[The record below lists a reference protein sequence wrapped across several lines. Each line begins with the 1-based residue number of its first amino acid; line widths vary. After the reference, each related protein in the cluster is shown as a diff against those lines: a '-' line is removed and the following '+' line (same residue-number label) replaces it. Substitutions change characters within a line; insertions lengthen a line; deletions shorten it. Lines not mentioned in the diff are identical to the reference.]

1 MTSFPK
7 KTLKRS
13 LAFAACALI
22 TLMCLTGCDL
32 AGTAAAASSAA
43 PSFSSAPAYTAAAKR
58 TPEPEKTESSSFGVS
73 ASPTP
78 SASSNTENTETTETT
93 EADLTLLKYS
103 GKPYAVVNGGIPS
116 FSQTGAASWERYG
129 ELDRLGRCTAA
140 EACIGRDIMPTLTRG
155 PIGQIKPTGWQ
166 TAKYDFVDGKY
177 LYNRC
182 HLIGFQLT
190 GENANERNL
199 ITGTRYLNTKGMLP
213 FENMVADYIKDTGHH
228 VMYRCTPVFAGNES
242 VARGVHLEAYSVEDK
257 GDGICF
263 NVFIFNVQPGVK
275 IDYLTGESSLEN
287 ESTAP
292 TPTQRPS
299 SAPKPTPKPSPSS
312 TAQAQSY
319 VLNTKTKV
327 FHYASCRHV
336 SSIKDANRKNFTGS
350 RGALINDGFK
360 PCGSC
365 HP

>member
-1 MTSFPK
+1 MTFFPK
-7 KTLKRS
+7 KALKRS

-43 PSFSSAPAYTAAAKR
+43 PSFSSAPAYTAAANR
-58 TPEPEKTESSSFGVS
+58 TPEPEKNESSSFGVS

-78 SASSNTENTETTETT
+78 SASSSAENT
-93 EADLTLLKYS
+93 EADLALLKYS

-116 FSQTGAASWERYG
+116 FSQTGTASWERYG

-140 EACIGRDIMPTLTRG
+140 EACIGRDIMPALTRG

-213 FENMVADYIKDTGHH
+213 FENMVADYIKDTGNH
-228 VMYRCTPVFAGNES
+228 VMYRCTPVFAGNEL

-287 ESTAP
+287 ENTAP

-350 RGALINDGFK
+350 RGALIKDGFK

>member
-1 MTSFPK
+1 MTFFPK
-7 KTLKRS
+7 KALKRS

-22 TLMCLTGCDL
+22 AALVCLTGCYFT
-32 AGTAAAASSAA
+32 GTAPSAA
-43 PSFSSAPAYTAAAKR
+43 PSFSAAASYTAAANR
-58 TPEPEKTESSSFGVS
+58 TPEPYITESPSSGDS
-73 ASPTP
+73 AAPTP
-78 SASSNTENTETTETT
+78 SAFSSTENTE
-93 EADLTLLKYS
+93 ADLALLKYS
-103 GKPYAVVNGGIPS
+103 GKLYAVVNGGIPS

-155 PIGQIKPTGWQ
+155 PIGQIKPTGWH

-213 FENMVADYIKDTGHH
+213 FENMVADYIKDTGNH
-228 VMYRCTPVFAGNES
+228 VMYRCTPVFAGNEL

-275 IDYLTGESSLEN
+275 IDYLTGESSLEDEN
-287 ESTAP
+287 TAP
-292 TPTQRPS
+292 TPTPKPS
-299 SAPKPTPKPSPSS
+299 VTPKPTPKPSPSS

-319 VLNTKTKV
+319 VLNTKTHV

-350 RGALINDGFK
+350 RDALISDGFK

>member
-1 MTSFPK
+1 MTFFPK
-7 KTLKRS
+7 KALKRS

-32 AGTAAAASSAA
+32 AGTATAASSAA
-43 PSFSSAPAYTAAAKR
+43 PSFSSAPAYTAAANR

-78 SASSNTENTETTETT
+78 SASSNTENTET
-93 EADLTLLKYS
+93 DLALLKYS

-116 FSQTGAASWERYG
+116 FSQTGTASWERYG

-155 PIGQIKPTGWQ
+155 PIGQIKPTGWH

-213 FENMVADYIKDTGHH
+213 FENMVADYIKDTGNH
-228 VMYRCTPVFAGNES
+228 VMYRCTPVFAGNEL
-242 VARGVHLEAYSVEDK
+242 VARGVQLEAYSVEDK
-257 GDGICF
+257 GDGIYF

-275 IDYLTGESSLEN
+275 IDYLTGESSLED
-287 ESTAP
+287 ESTTP
-292 TPTQRPS
+292 TPTPKPS

-319 VLNTKTKV
+319 VLNTKTHV

-350 RGALINDGFK
+350 RDALISDGFK

>member
-1 MTSFPK
+1 MTFFPK
-7 KTLKRS
+7 KALKRS

-32 AGTAAAASSAA
+32 AGTATAASSAA
-43 PSFSSAPAYTAAAKR
+43 PSFSSAPAYTAAANR

-78 SASSNTENTETTETT
+78 SASSNTENTET
-93 EADLTLLKYS
+93 DLALLKYS

-116 FSQTGAASWERYG
+116 FSQTGTASWERYG

-155 PIGQIKPTGWQ
+155 PIGQIKPTGWH

-199 ITGTRYLNTKGMLP
+199 ITGTRYLNTKSMLP
-213 FENMVADYIKDTGHH
+213 FENMVADYIKDTGNH

-350 RGALINDGFK
+350 RGALISDGFK

>member
-1 MTSFPK
+1 MTFFPK
-7 KTLKRS
+7 KALKRS

-32 AGTAAAASSAA
+32 AGTATAASSAA
-43 PSFSSAPAYTAAAKR
+43 PSFSSAPAYTAAANR

-78 SASSNTENTETTETT
+78 SASSNTENTET
-93 EADLTLLKYS
+93 DLALLKYS

-116 FSQTGAASWERYG
+116 FSQTGTASWERYG

-155 PIGQIKPTGWQ
+155 PIGQIKPTGWH

-228 VMYRCTPVFAGNES
+228 VMYRCTPVFAGNEL
-242 VARGVHLEAYSVEDK
+242 VARGVQLEAYSVEDK
-257 GDGICF
+257 GDGIYF

-287 ESTAP
+287 ENTAP
-292 TPTQRPS
+292 TPTPKPS

-319 VLNTKTKV
+319 VLNTKTHV

-350 RGALINDGFK
+350 RDALISDGFK

>member
-22 TLMCLTGCDL
+22 AALVCLTGCYFT
-32 AGTAAAASSAA
+32 GTAPSAA
-43 PSFSSAPAYTAAAKR
+43 PSFSAAASYTADASR
-58 TPEPEKTESSSFGVS
+58 TPEPYITESPSSGGS
-73 ASPTP
+73 AAPAA
-78 SASSNTENTETTETT
+78 SASSNTENTE
-93 EADLTLLKYS
+93 ADLALLKYS

-116 FSQTGAASWERYG
+116 FSQTGTASWERYG

-155 PIGQIKPTGWQ
+155 PIGQIKPTGWH

-213 FENMVADYIKDTGHH
+213 FENMVADYIKDTGNH
-228 VMYRCTPVFAGNES
+228 VMYRCTPVFAGNEL
-242 VARGVHLEAYSVEDK
+242 VARGVHLEAYSVEDN

-275 IDYLTGESSLEN
+275 IDYLTGESSLEG
-287 ESTAP
+287 ESTTTP
-292 TPTQRPS
+292 TPKPS
-299 SAPKPTPKPSPSS
+299 VTPKPTPKPSPSS

-319 VLNTKTKV
+319 VLNTKTHV

-350 RGALINDGFK
+350 RDALIDRGYS

>member
-7 KTLKRS
+7 KTLERS

-43 PSFSSAPAYTAAAKR
+43 PSFSSAPAYTAAANR
-58 TPEPEKTESSSFGVS
+58 TPEPEKNESSSFGVS

-78 SASSNTENTETTETT
+78 SASSSAENT
-93 EADLTLLKYS
+93 EADLALLKYS

-116 FSQTGAASWERYG
+116 FSQTGTASWERYG

-140 EACIGRDIMPTLTRG
+140 EACIGMDIMPALTRG
-155 PIGQIKPTGWQ
+155 PIGQIKPTGWH

-213 FENMVADYIKDTGHH
+213 FENMVADYIKDTGNH
-228 VMYRCTPVFAGNES
+228 VMYRCTPVFAGNEL

-292 TPTQRPS
+292 TPTPKPS
-299 SAPKPTPKPSPSS
+299 VTPKPTPKPSPSS

-336 SSIKDANRKNFTGS
+336 SSIKDANRENFTGS

>member
-1 MTSFPK
+1 MTFFPK
-7 KTLKRS
+7 KALKRS

-22 TLMCLTGCDL
+22 AALVCLTGCDL
-32 AGTAAAASSAA
+32 AGTATAASSAA
-43 PSFSSAPAYTAAAKR
+43 PSFSSAPAYTAAANR

-78 SASSNTENTETTETT
+78 SASSSTENTE
-93 EADLTLLKYS
+93 ADLALLKYS

-116 FSQTGAASWERYG
+116 FSQTGTASWERYG

-140 EACIGRDIMPTLTRG
+140 EACIGMDIMPTLTRG
-155 PIGQIKPTGWQ
+155 PIGQIKPTGWH

-213 FENMVADYIKDTGHH
+213 FENMVADYIKDTGNH
-228 VMYRCTPVFAGNES
+228 VMYRCTPVFAGNEL

-287 ESTAP
+287 ENTAP

-350 RGALINDGFK
+350 RGALIKDGFK

>member
-1 MTSFPK
+1 MTIFPK
-7 KTLKRS
+7 KALKRT

-22 TLMCLTGCDL
+22 AALVSLTGCYFT
-32 AGTAAAASSAA
+32 GTALSAA
-43 PSFSSAPAYTAAAKR
+43 PSFSSAPAYTAAANR

-78 SASSNTENTETTETT
+78 SPSSNT

-116 FSQTGAASWERYG
+116 FSQTGTASWERYG

-182 HLIGFQLT
+182 HLI
-190 GENANERNL
+190 
-199 ITGTRYLNTKGMLP
+199 TGTRYLNTKGMLP
-213 FENMVADYIKDTGHH
+213 FENMVADYIKDTGNH
-228 VMYRCTPVFAGNES
+228 VMYRCTPVFAGNEL

-287 ESTAP
+287 ENTAP
-292 TPTQRPS
+292 TPTPKPS
-299 SAPKPTPKPSPSS
+299 VTPKPTPKPSPSS

-319 VLNTKTKV
+319 VLNTKTHV

-336 SSIKDANRKNFTGS
+336 SSIKDANRENFTGS
-350 RGALINDGFK
+350 RDTLIRRGYS

>member
-1 MTSFPK
+1 MTFFPK

-78 SASSNTENTETTETT
+78 SASSSTENTE
-93 EADLTLLKYS
+93 ADLALLKYS

-116 FSQTGAASWERYG
+116 FSQTGTASWERYG

-155 PIGQIKPTGWQ
+155 PIGQIKPTGWH

-213 FENMVADYIKDTGHH
+213 FENMVADYIKDTGNH
-228 VMYRCTPVFAGNES
+228 VMYRCTPVFAGNEL

-275 IDYLTGESSLEN
+275 IDYLTGESSLED
-287 ESTAP
+287 ESTTTP
-292 TPTQRPS
+292 TPKPS
-299 SAPKPTPKPSPSS
+299 VTPKPTPKPSPSS

-319 VLNTKTKV
+319 VLNTSTHV

-336 SSIKDANRKNFTGS
+336 SSIKAANRENFTGS
-350 RGALINDGFK
+350 RDTLISRGYS

>member
-1 MTSFPK
+1 MTFFPK
-7 KTLKRS
+7 KALKRS

-22 TLMCLTGCDL
+22 AALVCLTGCYFT
-32 AGTAAAASSAA
+32 GTALSAA

-78 SASSNTENTETTETT
+78 SASSSTENTETT

-116 FSQTGAASWERYG
+116 FSQTDTASWERYG

-155 PIGQIKPTGWQ
+155 PIGQIKPTGWH

-213 FENMVADYIKDTGHH
+213 FENMVADYVKETGNH
-228 VMYRCTPVFAGNES
+228 VLYRVTPIFTGDDLVADGVEMEALSMEDDGEGISFHIFAYN
-242 VARGVHLEAYSVEDK
+242 
-257 GDGICF
+257 
-263 NVFIFNVQPGVK
+263 NQPG
-275 IDYLTGESSLEN
+275 ISINYATGDSTLSESSGTMTDQQEYVMNTSSMKFHL
-287 ESTAP
+287 
-292 TPTQRPS
+292 PS
-299 SAPKPTPKPSPSS
+299 CSS
-312 TAQAQSY
+312 
-319 VLNTKTKV
+319 
-327 FHYASCRHV
+327 V
-336 SSIKDANRKNFTGS
+336 SSIKDENKATYQGPRED
-350 RGALINDGFK
+350 LIAEGYE
-360 PCGSC
+360 PCGRC
-365 HP
+365 NP

>member
-1 MTSFPK
+1 MTFFPK
-7 KTLKRS
+7 KALKRS

-22 TLMCLTGCDL
+22 TALVCLTGCYFT
-32 AGTAAAASSAA
+32 GTAPSAA
-43 PSFSSAPAYTAAAKR
+43 PSFSAAASYTAAANR
-58 TPEPEKTESSSFGVS
+58 TPEPYITESPSSGDS
-73 ASPTP
+73 AAPTP
-78 SASSNTENTETTETT
+78 SASSSTENTE
-93 EADLTLLKYS
+93 ADLALLKYS
-103 GKPYAVVNGGIPS
+103 GKLYAVVNGGIPS
-116 FSQTGAASWERYG
+116 FSQTGTASWERYG

-155 PIGQIKPTGWQ
+155 PIGQIKPTGWH

-213 FENMVADYIKDTGHH
+213 FENMVADYIKDSGNH
-228 VMYRCTPVFAGNES
+228 VMYRCTPVFAGNEL

-275 IDYLTGESSLEN
+275 IDYLTGESSLED
-287 ESTAP
+287 ESTP
-292 TPTQRPS
+292 TPTPKPS
-299 SAPKPTPKPSPSS
+299 VTPKPTPKPSPSS

-319 VLNTKTKV
+319 VLNTKTHV

-350 RGALINDGFK
+350 RDALISDGFK

>member
-1 MTSFPK
+1 MTFFPK
-7 KTLKRS
+7 KALKRS

-22 TLMCLTGCDL
+22 AALVCLTGCYFT
-32 AGTAAAASSAA
+32 GTALSAA
-43 PSFSSAPAYTAAAKR
+43 PSFSSVPSYTAAANR
-58 TPEPEKTESSSFGVS
+58 TPEPEKTESPSFGVS

-78 SASSNTENTETTETT
+78 SASSNTENTE
-93 EADLTLLKYS
+93 ADLALLKYS
-103 GKPYAVVNGGIPS
+103 GKLYAVVNGGIPS

-155 PIGQIKPTGWQ
+155 PIGQIKPTGWH

-213 FENMVADYIKDTGHH
+213 FENMVADYIKDTGNH

-292 TPTQRPS
+292 PPTQRPS
-299 SAPKPTPKPSPSS
+299 SAPQPTPKPSPSS

-319 VLNTKTKV
+319 VLNTKTHV

-350 RGALINDGFK
+350 RDALISDGFK

>member
-1 MTSFPK
+1 MTFFPK

-32 AGTAAAASSAA
+32 AGTATAASSAA
-43 PSFSSAPAYTAAAKR
+43 PSFSAAPSYTADASR
-58 TPEPEKTESSSFGVS
+58 TPEPYITESPSSGGS
-73 ASPTP
+73 AAPAA
-78 SASSNTENTETTETT
+78 SASSNTENTE
-93 EADLTLLKYS
+93 ADLALLKYS

-116 FSQTGAASWERYG
+116 FSQTGTASWERYG

-155 PIGQIKPTGWQ
+155 PIGQIKPTGWH

-213 FENMVADYIKDTGHH
+213 FENMVADYIKDTGNH
-228 VMYRCTPVFAGNES
+228 VMYRCTPVFAGNEL

-275 IDYLTGESSLEN
+275 IDYLTGESSLED
-287 ESTAP
+287 ESTTTP
-292 TPTQRPS
+292 TPKPS
-299 SAPKPTPKPSPSS
+299 ATPKPTPKPSPSS

-319 VLNTKTKV
+319 VLNTKTHV

-336 SSIKDANRKNFTGS
+336 SSIKAANRKNFTGS
-350 RGALINDGFK
+350 RDALISDGFK

>member
-32 AGTAAAASSAA
+32 AGTATAASSAA
-43 PSFSSAPAYTAAAKR
+43 PSFSSVPSYTAAANR
-58 TPEPEKTESSSFGVS
+58 TPEPEKTESPSFGVS
-73 ASPTP
+73 AAPTP
-78 SASSNTENTETTETT
+78 SASSNTENTET
-93 EADLTLLKYS
+93 DLTLLKYS

-116 FSQTGAASWERYG
+116 FSQTGTASWERYG

-213 FENMVADYIKDTGHH
+213 FENMVADYIKDTGNH
-228 VMYRCTPVFAGNES
+228 VMYRCTPVFAGNEL
-242 VARGVHLEAYSVEDK
+242 VAHGVHLEAYSVEDK

-287 ESTAP
+287 ENTAP
-292 TPTQRPS
+292 TPTPKPS
-299 SAPKPTPKPSPSS
+299 VTPKPTPKPSPSS
-312 TAQAQSY
+312 TAQEQSY
-319 VLNTKTKV
+319 VLNTNTHV

-336 SSIKDANRKNFTGS
+336 SSIKDANRENFTGS
-350 RGALINDGFK
+350 RDTLIRRGYS

>member
-1 MTSFPK
+1 MTFFPK
-7 KTLKRS
+7 NTLKRS

-22 TLMCLTGCDL
+22 AALVCLTGCYFT
-32 AGTAAAASSAA
+32 GTAPSAA
-43 PSFSSAPAYTAAAKR
+43 PSFSAAASYTADASR
-58 TPEPEKTESSSFGVS
+58 TPEPYITESPSSGGS
-73 ASPTP
+73 AAPAA
-78 SASSNTENTETTETT
+78 SASSNTENTE
-93 EADLTLLKYS
+93 ADLALLKYS

-116 FSQTGAASWERYG
+116 FSQTGTASWERYG

-155 PIGQIKPTGWQ
+155 PIGQIKPTGWH

-213 FENMVADYIKDTGHH
+213 FENMVADYIKDTGNH
-228 VMYRCTPVFAGNES
+228 VMYRCTPVFAGNEL
-242 VARGVHLEAYSVEDK
+242 VARGVHLEAYSVEDN

-275 IDYLTGESSLEN
+275 IDYLTGESSLEG
-287 ESTAP
+287 ESTTTP
-292 TPTQRPS
+292 TPKPS
-299 SAPKPTPKPSPSS
+299 VTPKPTPKPSPSS

-319 VLNTKTKV
+319 VLNTKTHV

-350 RGALINDGFK
+350 RDALISDGFK

>member
-32 AGTAAAASSAA
+32 AGTATAASSAA
-43 PSFSSAPAYTAAAKR
+43 PSFSSTPAYTAAANR
-58 TPEPEKTESSSFGVS
+58 TSEPEKTESSSFGVS

-78 SASSNTENTETTETT
+78 SASSSTENTE
-93 EADLTLLKYS
+93 ADLALLKYS

-116 FSQTGAASWERYG
+116 FSQTGTASWERYG

-140 EACIGRDIMPTLTRG
+140 EACIGRDIMPALTRG

-213 FENMVADYIKDTGHH
+213 FENMVADYIKDTGNH
-228 VMYRCTPVFAGNES
+228 VMYRCTPVFAGNEL

-287 ESTAP
+287 ENTAP

-350 RGALINDGFK
+350 RGALIKDGFK

>member
-7 KTLKRS
+7 KTLERS

-32 AGTAAAASSAA
+32 AGTATAASSAA
-43 PSFSSAPAYTAAAKR
+43 PSFSSAPAYTAAANR

-78 SASSNTENTETTETT
+78 SASSNTETT

-116 FSQTGAASWERYG
+116 FSQTGTASWERYG

-140 EACIGRDIMPTLTRG
+140 EACIGMDIMPALTRG
-155 PIGQIKPTGWQ
+155 PIGQIKPTGWH

-213 FENMVADYIKDTGHH
+213 FENMVADYIKDTGNH
-228 VMYRCTPVFAGNES
+228 VMYRCTPVFAGNEL

-287 ESTAP
+287 ENTAP
-292 TPTQRPS
+292 TPTPKPS
-299 SAPKPTPKPSPSS
+299 VTPKPTPKSSPSS

-319 VLNTKTKV
+319 VLNTKTHV

-336 SSIKDANRKNFTGS
+336 SSIKDANRENFTGS

>member
-32 AGTAAAASSAA
+32 AGTATAASSAA
-43 PSFSSAPAYTAAAKR
+43 PSFSSAPAYTAAANR

-78 SASSNTENTETTETT
+78 SASSSTENTE
-93 EADLTLLKYS
+93 ADLALLKYS

-116 FSQTGAASWERYG
+116 FSQTGTASWERYG

-155 PIGQIKPTGWQ
+155 PIGQIKPTGWH

-213 FENMVADYIKDTGHH
+213 FENMVADYIKDTGNH
-228 VMYRCTPVFAGNES
+228 VMYRCTPVFAGNEL

-287 ESTAP
+287 ENTAP
-292 TPTQRPS
+292 TPTPKPS
-299 SAPKPTPKPSPSS
+299 VTPKPTPKPSPSS

-319 VLNTKTKV
+319 VLNTKTHV

-336 SSIKDANRKNFTGS
+336 SSIKDANRENFTGS
-350 RGALINDGFK
+350 RDTLIRRGYS

>member
-1 MTSFPK
+1 MTFFPK

-22 TLMCLTGCDL
+22 AALVCLTGCYFT
-32 AGTAAAASSAA
+32 GTATAASSAA
-43 PSFSSAPAYTAAAKR
+43 PSFSSVPSYTAAANR
-58 TPEPEKTESSSFGVS
+58 TPEPEKTESPSSGVS

-78 SASSNTENTETTETT
+78 SASSNTENTE
-93 EADLTLLKYS
+93 ADLALLKYS

-116 FSQTGAASWERYG
+116 FSQTGTASWERYG

-166 TAKYDFVDGKY
+166 TTKYDFVDGKY

-213 FENMVADYIKDTGHH
+213 FENMVADYI
-228 VMYRCTPVFAGNES
+228 
-242 VARGVHLEAYSVEDK
+242 
-257 GDGICF
+257 
-263 NVFIFNVQPGVK
+263 
-275 IDYLTGESSLEN
+275 
-287 ESTAP
+287 
-292 TPTQRPS
+292 
-299 SAPKPTPKPSPSS
+299 
-312 TAQAQSY
+312 
-319 VLNTKTKV
+319 
-327 FHYASCRHV
+327 
-336 SSIKDANRKNFTGS
+336 
-350 RGALINDGFK
+350 
-360 PCGSC
+360 
-365 HP
+365 

>member
-1 MTSFPK
+1 MTFFPK

-22 TLMCLTGCDL
+22 AALVCLTGCYFT
-32 AGTAAAASSAA
+32 GTALSAA
-43 PSFSSAPAYTAAAKR
+43 PSFSSVPSYTAAANR
-58 TPEPEKTESSSFGVS
+58 TPEPEKTESPSFGVS
-73 ASPTP
+73 AAPTP
-78 SASSNTENTETTETT
+78 SASSNTETT
-93 EADLTLLKYS
+93 EADLVLLKYS

-116 FSQTGAASWERYG
+116 FSQTGTASWERYG

-213 FENMVADYIKDTGHH
+213 FENMVADYIKDTGNH

-257 GDGICF
+257 GDGICL

-299 SAPKPTPKPSPSS
+299 SAPQPTPKPSPSS

-336 SSIKDANRKNFTGS
+336 SSIKAANRKNFTGS
-350 RGALINDGFK
+350 RGALIKDGFK

>member
-1 MTSFPK
+1 MTFFPK

-32 AGTAAAASSAA
+32 AGTALSAA
-43 PSFSSAPAYTAAAKR
+43 PSFSSAPAYTAAANR
-58 TPEPEKTESSSFGVS
+58 TPEPEKTESSSFVVS

-78 SASSNTENTETTETT
+78 SASSSAENTEV
-93 EADLTLLKYS
+93 DLALLKYS

-116 FSQTGAASWERYG
+116 FSQTGTASWERYG

-213 FENMVADYIKDTGHH
+213 FENMVADYIKDTGNH
-228 VMYRCTPVFAGNES
+228 VMYRCTPVFAGNEL

-287 ESTAP
+287 ENTAP
-292 TPTQRPS
+292 TPTPKPS
-299 SAPKPTPKPSPSS
+299 VTPKPTPKPSPSS

-319 VLNTKTKV
+319 VLNTKTHV

-336 SSIKDANRKNFTGS
+336 SSIKDANRENFTGS
-350 RGALINDGFK
+350 RDTLIRRGYS

>member
-22 TLMCLTGCDL
+22 TLMCLTGCYFT
-32 AGTAAAASSAA
+32 GTAPSAA
-43 PSFSSAPAYTAAAKR
+43 PSFSAAASYTAAANR
-58 TPEPEKTESSSFGVS
+58 TPEPYITESPSSGDS
-73 ASPTP
+73 AAPTP
-78 SASSNTENTETTETT
+78 SASSSTENTE
-93 EADLTLLKYS
+93 ADLALLKYS
-103 GKPYAVVNGGIPS
+103 GKLYAVVNGGIPS
-116 FSQTGAASWERYG
+116 FSQTGTASWERYG

-155 PIGQIKPTGWQ
+155 PIGQIKPTGWH

-213 FENMVADYIKDTGHH
+213 FENMVADYIKDTGNH
-228 VMYRCTPVFAGNES
+228 VMYRCTPVFAENEL

-263 NVFIFNVQPGVK
+263 NVFIFNVQPGIK
-275 IDYLTGESSLEN
+275 IDYLTGESSLED

-292 TPTQRPS
+292 TPTPKPS
-299 SAPKPTPKPSPSS
+299 VTPKPTPKPSPSS

-319 VLNTKTKV
+319 VLNTSTHV

-350 RGALINDGFK
+350 RDTLINDGFK
-360 PCGSC
+360 PYGSC

>member
-1 MTSFPK
+1 MTFFPK

-22 TLMCLTGCDL
+22 AALVCLTGCYFT
-32 AGTAAAASSAA
+32 GTAPSAA
-43 PSFSSAPAYTAAAKR
+43 PSFSAAASYTADASR
-58 TPEPEKTESSSFGVS
+58 TPEPYITESPSSGGS
-73 ASPTP
+73 AAPAA
-78 SASSNTENTETTETT
+78 SASSNTENTE
-93 EADLTLLKYS
+93 ADLALLKYS

-116 FSQTGAASWERYG
+116 FSQTGTASWERYG

-213 FENMVADYIKDTGHH
+213 FENMVADYIKDTGNH
-228 VMYRCTPVFAGNES
+228 VMYRCTPVFAGNEL

-275 IDYLTGESSLEN
+275 IDYLTGESSLED
-287 ESTAP
+287 ESTTTP
-292 TPTQRPS
+292 TPKPS
-299 SAPKPTPKPSPSS
+299 VTPKPTPKPSPSS

-319 VLNTKTKV
+319 VLNTKTHF

-350 RGALINDGFK
+350 RDALISDGFK

>member
-1 MTSFPK
+1 MNSFPK
-7 KTLKRS
+7 KALKRS

-22 TLMCLTGCDL
+22 AALVCLTGCYFT
-32 AGTAAAASSAA
+32 GTAPSAA
-43 PSFSSAPAYTAAAKR
+43 PSFSSVPSYTAAANR
-58 TPEPEKTESSSFGVS
+58 TPEPYITESPSSAPA
-73 ASPTP
+73 ASP
-78 SASSNTENTETTETT
+78 SSNTETT

-103 GKPYAVVNGGIPS
+103 GKPYAVVNGAIPS
-116 FSQTGAASWERYG
+116 FSQTGTASWERYG

-155 PIGQIKPTGWQ
+155 PIGQIKPTGWH

-213 FENMVADYIKDTGHH
+213 FENMVADYIKDTGNH
-228 VMYRCTPVFAGNES
+228 VMYRCTPVFAGNEL

-275 IDYLTGESSLEN
+275 IDYLTGESSLED
-287 ESTAP
+287 ESTTTP
-292 TPTQRPS
+292 TPKPS
-299 SAPKPTPKPSPSS
+299 VTPKPTPKPSPSS

-319 VLNTKTKV
+319 VLNTKTHF

-336 SSIKDANRKNFTGS
+336 SSIKAANRKNFTGS
-350 RGALINDGFK
+350 RDTLIDRGYS

>member
-1 MTSFPK
+1 MTFFPK
-7 KTLKRS
+7 KALKRS

-22 TLMCLTGCDL
+22 SALVCLTGCYFT
-32 AGTAAAASSAA
+32 GTAPSAA
-43 PSFSSAPAYTAAAKR
+43 PSFSAAASYTAAANR
-58 TPEPEKTESSSFGVS
+58 TPEPYITESPSSGDS
-73 ASPTP
+73 AAPTP
-78 SASSNTENTETTETT
+78 SAFSSTENTE
-93 EADLTLLKYS
+93 ADLALLKYS
-103 GKPYAVVNGGIPS
+103 GKLYAVVNGGIPS
-116 FSQTGAASWERYG
+116 FSQPGTASWERYG

-155 PIGQIKPTGWQ
+155 PIGQIKPTGWH

-177 LYNRC
+177 LYNRY

-213 FENMVADYIKDTGHH
+213 FENMVADYIKDTGNH
-228 VMYRCTPVFAGNES
+228 VMYRCTPVFAGNEL

-292 TPTQRPS
+292 PPTQRPS

-319 VLNTKTKV
+319 VLNTKTHV

-336 SSIKDANRKNFTGS
+336 SSIKAANRKNFTGS
-350 RGALINDGFK
+350 RGALIKDGFK

>member
-43 PSFSSAPAYTAAAKR
+43 PSFSSVPSYTAAANR
-58 TPEPEKTESSSFGVS
+58 TPEPEKTESPSFGVS

-78 SASSNTENTETTETT
+78 SASSSAENT
-93 EADLTLLKYS
+93 EADLALLKYS

-116 FSQTGAASWERYG
+116 FSQTGTASWERYG

-155 PIGQIKPTGWQ
+155 PIGQIKPTGWH

-228 VMYRCTPVFAGNES
+228 VMYRCTPVFAGNEL

-287 ESTAP
+287 ENTAP
-292 TPTQRPS
+292 TPTSKPS
-299 SAPKPTPKPSPSS
+299 VTPKPTPKPSPSS
-312 TAQAQSY
+312 TA
-319 VLNTKTKV
+319 
-327 FHYASCRHV
+327 
-336 SSIKDANRKNFTGS
+336 
-350 RGALINDGFK
+350 
-360 PCGSC
+360 
-365 HP
+365 

>member
-22 TLMCLTGCDL
+22 TLMCLTGCYFT
-32 AGTAAAASSAA
+32 GTAPSAA
-43 PSFSSAPAYTAAAKR
+43 PSFSAAASYTAAANR
-58 TPEPEKTESSSFGVS
+58 TPEPYITESPSSGDS
-73 ASPTP
+73 AAPTP
-78 SASSNTENTETTETT
+78 SASSSTENTE
-93 EADLTLLKYS
+93 ADLALLKYS
-103 GKPYAVVNGGIPS
+103 GKLYAVVNGGIPS
-116 FSQTGAASWERYG
+116 FSQTGTASWERYG

-155 PIGQIKPTGWQ
+155 PIGQIKPTGWH

-213 FENMVADYIKDTGHH
+213 FENMVADYIKDTGNH
-228 VMYRCTPVFAGNES
+228 VMYRCTPVFAGNEL

-263 NVFIFNVQPGVK
+263 NVFIFNVQPGIK
-275 IDYLTGESSLEN
+275 IDYLTGESSLED

-292 TPTQRPS
+292 TPTPKPS
-299 SAPKPTPKPSPSS
+299 VTPKPTPKPSPSS

-319 VLNTKTKV
+319 VLNTSTHV

-350 RGALINDGFK
+350 RDTLINDGFK

>member
-1 MTSFPK
+1 MTFFPK
-7 KTLKRS
+7 KALKRS

-32 AGTAAAASSAA
+32 AGTATAASSAA
-43 PSFSSAPAYTAAAKR
+43 PSFSSAPAYTAAANR
-58 TPEPEKTESSSFGVS
+58 TPEPEKTESPSFGVS

-78 SASSNTENTETTETT
+78 SASSNTENTETT

-116 FSQTGAASWERYG
+116 FSQTGTASWERYG

-140 EACIGRDIMPTLTRG
+140 EACIGMDIMPALTRG

-213 FENMVADYIKDTGHH
+213 FENMVADYIKDTGNH

-292 TPTQRPS
+292 TPTPKPS
-299 SAPKPTPKPSPSS
+299 VTPKPTPKPSPSS

-319 VLNTKTKV
+319 VLNTKTHV

-336 SSIKDANRKNFTGS
+336 SSIKAANRKNFTGS

>member
-1 MTSFPK
+1 MTFFPK

-22 TLMCLTGCDL
+22 AALVCLTGCYFT
-32 AGTAAAASSAA
+32 GTAPSAA
-43 PSFSSAPAYTAAAKR
+43 PSFSAAASYTADASR
-58 TPEPEKTESSSFGVS
+58 TPEPYITESPSSGGS
-73 ASPTP
+73 AAPAA
-78 SASSNTENTETTETT
+78 SASSNTENTE
-93 EADLTLLKYS
+93 ADLVLLKYS

-116 FSQTGAASWERYG
+116 FSQTGTASWERYG

-155 PIGQIKPTGWQ
+155 PIGQIKPTGWH

-213 FENMVADYIKDTGHH
+213 FENMVADYIKDTGNH
-228 VMYRCTPVFAGNES
+228 VMYRCTPVFAGNEL
-242 VARGVHLEAYSVEDK
+242 VARGVHLEAYSVEDN

-275 IDYLTGESSLEN
+275 IDYLTGESSLEG
-287 ESTAP
+287 ESTTTP
-292 TPTQRPS
+292 TPKPS
-299 SAPKPTPKPSPSS
+299 VTPKPTPKPSPSS

-319 VLNTKTKV
+319 VLNTKTHV

-350 RGALINDGFK
+350 RDALISDGFK

>member
-32 AGTAAAASSAA
+32 AGTAAAAFSAA
-43 PSFSSAPAYTAAAKR
+43 PSFSSAPAYTAAANR

-78 SASSNTENTETTETT
+78 SASSSAENT
-93 EADLTLLKYS
+93 EADLALLKYS

-116 FSQTGAASWERYG
+116 FSQTGTASWERYG

-213 FENMVADYIKDTGHH
+213 FENMVADYINDTGNH

-299 SAPKPTPKPSPSS
+299 SAPKPSPSS

-319 VLNTKTKV
+319 VLNTKTHV

-336 SSIKDANRKNFTGS
+336 SSIKAANRKNFTGS
-350 RGALINDGFK
+350 RGALIKDGFK

>member
-1 MTSFPK
+1 MTFFPK
-7 KTLKRS
+7 KALKRS

-22 TLMCLTGCDL
+22 TALVCLTGCYFT
-32 AGTAAAASSAA
+32 GTAPSAA
-43 PSFSSAPAYTAAAKR
+43 PSFSAAASYTAAANR
-58 TPEPEKTESSSFGVS
+58 TPEPYITESPSSGDS
-73 ASPTP
+73 AAPTP
-78 SASSNTENTETTETT
+78 SASSSTENTE
-93 EADLTLLKYS
+93 ADLALLKYS
-103 GKPYAVVNGGIPS
+103 GKLYAVVNGGIPS
-116 FSQTGAASWERYG
+116 FSQTGTASWERYG

-155 PIGQIKPTGWQ
+155 PIGQIKPTGWH

-213 FENMVADYIKDTGHH
+213 FENMVADYIKDTGNH
-228 VMYRCTPVFAGNES
+228 VMYRCTPVFAGNEL

-275 IDYLTGESSLEN
+275 NDYLTGESSLED
-287 ESTAP
+287 ESDP
-292 TPTQRPS
+292 YTQ
-299 SAPKPTPKPSPSS
+299 T
-312 TAQAQSY
+312 
-319 VLNTKTKV
+319 L
-327 FHYASCRHV
+327 RH
-336 SSIKDANRKNFTGS
+336 A
-350 RGALINDGFK
+350 
-360 PCGSC
+360 
-365 HP
+365 

>member
-1 MTSFPK
+1 MTFFPK
-7 KTLKRS
+7 KALKRS

-22 TLMCLTGCDL
+22 TALVCLTGCYFT
-32 AGTAAAASSAA
+32 GTAPSAA
-43 PSFSSAPAYTAAAKR
+43 PSFSAAASYTAAANR
-58 TPEPEKTESSSFGVS
+58 TPEPYITESPSSGDS
-73 ASPTP
+73 AAPTP
-78 SASSNTENTETTETT
+78 SASSSTENTE
-93 EADLTLLKYS
+93 ADLALLKYS
-103 GKPYAVVNGGIPS
+103 GKLYAVVNGGIPS
-116 FSQTGAASWERYG
+116 FSQTGTASWERYG

-155 PIGQIKPTGWQ
+155 PIGQIKPTGWH

-199 ITGTRYLNTKGMLP
+199 ITGTRYLNTKGMVP
-213 FENMVADYIKDTGHH
+213 FENMVADYIKDTGNH
-228 VMYRCTPVFAGNES
+228 VMYRCTPVFAGNEL

-275 IDYLTGESSLEN
+275 IDYLTGESSLED
-287 ESTAP
+287 ESTP
-292 TPTQRPS
+292 TPTPKPS
-299 SAPKPTPKPSPSS
+299 VTPKPTPKPSPSS

-319 VLNTKTKV
+319 VLNTKTHV

-350 RGALINDGFK
+350 RDALISDGFK

>member
-1 MTSFPK
+1 MTFFPK
-7 KTLKRS
+7 KALKRS

-22 TLMCLTGCDL
+22 TALVCLTGCYFT
-32 AGTAAAASSAA
+32 GTAPSAA
-43 PSFSSAPAYTAAAKR
+43 PSFSAAASYTAAANR
-58 TPEPEKTESSSFGVS
+58 TPEPYITESPSSGDS
-73 ASPTP
+73 AAPTP
-78 SASSNTENTETTETT
+78 SASSSTENTE
-93 EADLTLLKYS
+93 ADLALLKYS
-103 GKPYAVVNGGIPS
+103 GKLYAVVNGGIPS
-116 FSQTGAASWERYG
+116 FSQTGTASWERYG

-155 PIGQIKPTGWQ
+155 PIGQIKPTGWH

-213 FENMVADYIKDTGHH
+213 FENMVADYIKDTGNH
-228 VMYRCTPVFAGNES
+228 VMYRCTPVFAGNEL

-275 IDYLTGESSLEN
+275 IDYLTGESSLED
-287 ESTAP
+287 ESTP
-292 TPTQRPS
+292 TPTPKPS
-299 SAPKPTPKPSPSS
+299 VTPKPTPKPSPSS

-319 VLNTKTKV
+319 VLNTKTHV

-350 RGALINDGFK
+350 RDALISDGFK

>member
-22 TLMCLTGCDL
+22 AALVCLTGCYFT
-32 AGTAAAASSAA
+32 GTALSAA
-43 PSFSSAPAYTAAAKR
+43 PSFSSVPSYTAAANR
-58 TPEPEKTESSSFGVS
+58 TPEPEKTESPSFGVS
-73 ASPTP
+73 AAPTP
-78 SASSNTENTETTETT
+78 SPSSNT

-116 FSQTGAASWERYG
+116 FSQTGTASWERYG

-155 PIGQIKPTGWQ
+155 PIGQIKPTGWH

-228 VMYRCTPVFAGNES
+228 VMYRCTPVFAGNEL

-275 IDYLTGESSLEN
+275 IDYLTGESSLED
-287 ESTAP
+287 ESTTTP
-292 TPTQRPS
+292 TPKPS
-299 SAPKPTPKPSPSS
+299 VTPKPTPKPSPSS

-350 RGALINDGFK
+350 RGALIKDGFK

>member
-7 KTLKRS
+7 KTLERS

-43 PSFSSAPAYTAAAKR
+43 PSFSSVPSYTAAANR
-58 TPEPEKTESSSFGVS
+58 TPEPEKTESPSFGVS

-78 SASSNTENTETTETT
+78 SASSNTENTETT

-116 FSQTGAASWERYG
+116 FSQTGTASWERYG

-140 EACIGRDIMPTLTRG
+140 EACIGRDIMPALTRG

-213 FENMVADYIKDTGHH
+213 FENMVADYIKDTGNH
-228 VMYRCTPVFAGNES
+228 VMYRCTPVFAGNEL

-257 GDGICF
+257 GDGHMLQCF
-263 NVFIFNVQPGVK
+263 HLQCAARSKNRLSYRRKQP
-275 IDYLTGESSLEN
+275 
-287 ESTAP
+287 
-292 TPTQRPS
+292 
-299 SAPKPTPKPSPSS
+299 
-312 TAQAQSY
+312 
-319 VLNTKTKV
+319 
-327 FHYASCRHV
+327 
-336 SSIKDANRKNFTGS
+336 
-350 RGALINDGFK
+350 
-360 PCGSC
+360 
-365 HP
+365 

>member
-1 MTSFPK
+1 MTFFPK

-22 TLMCLTGCDL
+22 AALVCLTGCYFT
-32 AGTAAAASSAA
+32 GTAPSAA
-43 PSFSSAPAYTAAAKR
+43 PSFSAAASYTADASR
-58 TPEPEKTESSSFGVS
+58 TPEPYITESPSSGGS
-73 ASPTP
+73 AAPAA
-78 SASSNTENTETTETT
+78 SASSNTENTE
-93 EADLTLLKYS
+93 ADLALLKYS

-116 FSQTGAASWERYG
+116 FSQTGTASWERYG

-155 PIGQIKPTGWQ
+155 PIGQIKPTGWH

-213 FENMVADYIKDTGHH
+213 FENMVADYIKDTGNH
-228 VMYRCTPVFAGNES
+228 VMYRCTPVFVGNEL
-242 VARGVHLEAYSVEDK
+242 VARGVHLEAYSVEDN

-275 IDYLTGESSLEN
+275 IDYLTGESSLEG
-287 ESTAP
+287 ESTTTP
-292 TPTQRPS
+292 TPKPS
-299 SAPKPTPKPSPSS
+299 VTPKPTPKPSPSS

-319 VLNTKTKV
+319 VLNTKTHV

-350 RGALINDGFK
+350 RDALISDGFK

>member
-22 TLMCLTGCDL
+22 AALVCLTGCYFT
-32 AGTAAAASSAA
+32 GTAPSAA
-43 PSFSSAPAYTAAAKR
+43 PSLSAAPSYTAAANRTPEPYITESPSSGNSSAPAA
-58 TPEPEKTESSSFGVS
+58 
-73 ASPTP
+73 
-78 SASSNTENTETTETT
+78 SASSNTENTE
-93 EADLTLLKYS
+93 ADLALLKYS

-116 FSQTGAASWERYG
+116 FSQTGTASWERYG

-213 FENMVADYIKDTGHH
+213 FENMVADYIKDTGNH
-228 VMYRCTPVFAGNES
+228 VMYRCTPVFVGNEL

-275 IDYLTGESSLEN
+275 IDYLTGESSLED
-287 ESTAP
+287 ESTTTP
-292 TPTQRPS
+292 TPKPS
-299 SAPKPTPKPSPSS
+299 VTPKPTPKPSPSS

-319 VLNTKTKV
+319 VLNTKTHF

-336 SSIKDANRKNFTGS
+336 SSIKAANRKNFTGS
-350 RGALINDGFK
+350 RDTLIDRGYS